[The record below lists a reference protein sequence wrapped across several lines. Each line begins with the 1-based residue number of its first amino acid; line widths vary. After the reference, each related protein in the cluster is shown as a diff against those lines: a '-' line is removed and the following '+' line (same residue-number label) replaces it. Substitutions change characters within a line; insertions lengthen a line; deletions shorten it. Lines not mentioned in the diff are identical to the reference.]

1 MNMLLPRIP
10 AAIILVAVCALSTG
24 AMAQNDAKK
33 ALATKLAQL
42 QLKTDGATMAD
53 QLTGSAV
60 QPIVAGW
67 SQRLDE
73 TVPPARQKDV
83 RDKLDVELKK
93 FADNTHKA
101 VEAQVGKSAE
111 AALVPIFMEK
121 LSEDE
126 MKTIIAY
133 MESPASAKLQALG
146 ADATDAWAKRIIE
159 ATRSQVEAGAKTFES
174 AANRIVGAAGG
185 SGSGGNSPAKK

>member
-1 MNMLLPRIP
+1 MLLPRIP

>member
-1 MNMLLPRIP
+1 
-10 AAIILVAVCALSTG
+10 
-24 AMAQNDAKK
+24 MAQNDAKK

-111 AALVPIFMEK
+111 AALVPIFTEK
-121 LSEDE
+121 LSED
-126 MKTIIAY
+126 
-133 MESPASAKLQALG
+133 
-146 ADATDAWAKRIIE
+146 
-159 ATRSQVEAGAKTFES
+159 
-174 AANRIVGAAGG
+174 
-185 SGSGGNSPAKK
+185 